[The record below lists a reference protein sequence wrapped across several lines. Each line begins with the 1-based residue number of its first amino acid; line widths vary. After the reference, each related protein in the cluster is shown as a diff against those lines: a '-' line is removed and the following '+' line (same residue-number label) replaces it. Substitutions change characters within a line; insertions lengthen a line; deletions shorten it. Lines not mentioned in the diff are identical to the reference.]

1 MDPDAITF
9 IYVTFLLLVMVL
21 VSAFAWVLTRKASG
35 SLKRAFSSSRFSQR
49 RHTGQRESVGTQ
61 DTDVGIVV

>member
-9 IYVTFLLLVMVL
+9 IYVTMLLLVVGL
-21 VSAFAWVLTRKASG
+21 ASAFAWVLTRKAST
-35 SLKRAFSSSRFSQR
+35 SIKRATSRRFSER
-49 RHTGQRESVGTQ
+49 RHIATTLESVGTQ